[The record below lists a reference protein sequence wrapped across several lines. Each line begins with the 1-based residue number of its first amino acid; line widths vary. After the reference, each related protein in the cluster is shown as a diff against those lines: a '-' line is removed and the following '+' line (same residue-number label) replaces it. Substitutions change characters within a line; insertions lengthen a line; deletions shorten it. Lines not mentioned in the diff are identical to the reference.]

1 MSRTVQVVEVPG
13 VEEAIGSRDPVGCAA
28 RISEILGAGAD
39 PKEVVRTAAL
49 AAARHFAPR
58 LPPPHALPALAA
70 SLDLAAKSGPR
81 HLPVLQ
87 ACALAA
93 SEWGAEPLEGARH
106 SVSGDEIHLGRSFLL
121 AVQGRHALEADAVF
135 SGLLREGE
143 ERRLAGDVL
152 FDACA
157 RDAAGQ
163 GHKLTFAVGS
173 WRLARALGWTRGPA
187 LLRPAV
193 HVAAGTPQDIAEYGA
208 MLREV
213 GRSRFDLELA
223 GRNAAPVEAV
233 ARNSFAAALAA
244 GPDRVVADLISGL
257 KRGRSPAGYADLVA
271 ATAAERFIG
280 NPPAVETVLRAMAAR
295 FVVGFSRTPSHILA
309 VLLAARDLAR
319 VPDADVPSPA
329 RISDPEA
336 ALTELEIAIEGSD
349 PWRAAGLAMGLA
361 DVVEARDVERVLS
374 RQASLEDAHADAG
387 HRLLYAAGAFDLA
400 AVAPAT
406 AYGSMA
412 AMLARTRRSR
422 TVAGA
427 LGL

>member
-1 MSRTVQVVEVPG
+1 MSRAAQVVEVPG

-28 RISEILGAGAD
+28 RIAEILGAGVD

-58 LPPPHALPALAA
+58 LPPPHALLALAA
-70 SLDLAAKSGPR
+70 SLDLAAKTGTR
-81 HLPVLQ
+81 HMPVLQ

-93 SEWGAEPLEGARH
+93 SEWDAEPLEGPRH
-106 SVSGDEIHLGRSFLL
+106 SVSGDELHLGRSFLL
-121 AVQGRHALEADAVF
+121 AVQARDVLEADAVF

-143 ERRLAGDVL
+143 ERRLVGDAL

-157 RDAAGQ
+157 QDAAGQ

-193 HVAAGTPQDIAEYGA
+193 HLAAGTPQDLAEYGA
-208 MLREV
+208 TLREV

-233 ARNSFAAALAA
+233 ARNSFAATLAA
-244 GPDRVVADLISGL
+244 GPDRVVADLIAGL

-280 NPPAVETVLRAMAAR
+280 NPPAVETVLHAMAAR

-309 VLLAARDLAR
+309 VMLAARGLAR
-319 VPDADVPSPA
+319 VPDADVPSPS
-329 RISDPEA
+329 RIADPEA

-361 DVVEARDVERVLS
+361 DVVEARDLERVLG
-374 RQASLEDAHADAG
+374 RLAAMEDATADGG
-387 HRLLYAAGAFDLA
+387 HGLIYASWAFELA
-400 AVAPAT
+400 SVAPGY
-406 AYGSMA
+406 AYGSLA
-412 AMLARTRRSR
+412 AMLARTRTSR